1 MTFKTEKIST
11 GMPLQGFRRLKS
23 GNPHEYWAE
32 ACKRDDFQWITVEL
46 GLPAYASD
54 GQFYQRGQEGWFWY
68 QVIPEPKQPDEL
80 TKPEFGAEESSQ
92 SELKPFSA
100 AWFREHMRKRSFR
113 DVLPRR

>member
-46 GLPAYASD
+46 G
-54 GQFYQRGQEGWFWY
+54 G
-68 QVIPEPKQPDEL
+68 
-80 TKPEFGAEESSQ
+80 
-92 SELKPFSA
+92 
-100 AWFREHMRKRSFR
+100 
-113 DVLPRR
+113 